1 MTEIRKKFIVALIP
15 LIGVLIWSFIIM
27 INSFGTEKTMR
38 IVFSTAWFSVF
49 FMLTSL
55 LLRQWWREER
65 DGEEE

>member
-27 INSFGTEKTMR
+27 INSFGTEETMR
-38 IVFSTAWFSVF
+38 IVFSIVGFSVF